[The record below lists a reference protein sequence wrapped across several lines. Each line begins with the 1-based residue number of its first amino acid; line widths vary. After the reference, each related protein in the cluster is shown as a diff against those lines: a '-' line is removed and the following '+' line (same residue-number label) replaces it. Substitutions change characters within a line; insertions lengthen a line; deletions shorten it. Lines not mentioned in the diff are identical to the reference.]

1 MKKPSPNFLFLLS
14 LLILTGC
21 NPFASLRPDS
31 KTLLSRGWADVSPQ
45 SPPNT
50 LHCYRTLGD
59 HQCYEANQVGQE
71 DRLVGEYKTY
81 TPPIS
86 KTSMEKVF
94 DQNS

>member
-1 MKKPSPNFLFLLS
+1 MKANNLKFLFIPF

-45 SPPNT
+45 APPNT

-71 DRLVGEYKTY
+71 DRLVGEYKPY
-81 TPPIS
+81 KPPTPKS
-86 KTSMEKVF
+86 SMEKVF